1 LVCSEATSGQVLTS
15 GKLCRRGKWLA
26 LALGLLV
33 RHLLLKQFKKASL
46 GYTLAN
52 AFGMS
57 VIALLLL
64 LAVGIGAAIITGNV
78 DLLDAHAGTRNA
90 RE

>member
-1 LVCSEATSGQVLTS
+1 MNTFTRVMLSL
-15 GKLCRRGKWLA
+15 LLLLFA

-46 GYTLAN
+46 GYALAN
-52 AFGMS
+52 AAGVS
-57 VIALLLL
+57 VIAILLL
-64 LAVGIGAAIITGNV
+64 LAVGMGAAIITGDIV
-78 DLLDAHAGTRNA
+78 LLDAHAGTRNT

>member
-1 LVCSEATSGQVLTS
+1 MNTFTRVMLSILI
-15 GKLCRRGKWLA
+15 LLF
-26 LALGLLV
+26 ALGLGLLI

-52 AFGMS
+52 AVGMS
-57 VIALLLL
+57 VIAFLLL
-64 LAVGIGAAIITGNV
+64 LAVGMGAAIITGDI
-78 DLLDAHAGTRNA
+78 DLLDAHTGTRNA